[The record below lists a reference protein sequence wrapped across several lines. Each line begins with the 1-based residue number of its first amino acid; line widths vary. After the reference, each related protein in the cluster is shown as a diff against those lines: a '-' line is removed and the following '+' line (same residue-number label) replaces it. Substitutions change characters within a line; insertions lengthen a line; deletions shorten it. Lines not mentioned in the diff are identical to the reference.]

1 MNPSSSFDKRHIG
14 PSPVELA
21 EMLAT
26 IGVGSLE
33 QLIDETVPSGIK
45 SKPLNIPAGLSEYEY
60 LLELLKALP
69 VKINCINRIWV
80 RDIMVQLSFCDCAQR
95 ISKPGMKTPNIRP
108 YQAEIAQGD

>member
-33 QLIDETVPSGIK
+33 QLIDETVPSGIRNQNH
-45 SKPLNIPAGLSEYEY
+45 STFRR
-60 LLELLKALP
+60 
-69 VKINCINRIWV
+69 V
-80 RDIMVQLSFCDCAQR
+80 
-95 ISKPGMKTPNIRP
+95 
-108 YQAEIAQGD
+108 